1 MSSVVLSVGRLSLS
15 GTTGQGMRAL
25 FIFIAGAELCCMELT
40 LVSTLPAPA
49 SAALNCCDPG
59 SIGPSLRPLLLALLL
74 DLSCLY
80 RILAR
85 SSLQWLYLAFEPLPF
100 GLGFI
105 EFSLFHLLWVVSNDN
120 LLGVR
125 EKSKGWLMEDQWLE
139 SPQSP
144 PLPHPTLAAGIQGSL
159 PRRPETLHL
168 TPWSQCVLTSLV
180 RAEPAQGWCS
190 PVLLLDPHTLWRPCG
205 CALTCQVK
213 QRMCFLFYSS

>member
-1 MSSVVLSVGRLSLS
+1 MLH
-15 GTTGQGMRAL
+15 
-25 FIFIAGAELCCMELT
+25 GAP
-40 LVSTLPAPA
+40 LVSTEPAPA
-49 SAALNCCDPG
+49 SAALKCAVTQ
-59 SIGPSLRPLLLALLL
+59 ALSAPPFALSSWPYLL

-80 RILAR
+80 HILAR

-144 PLPHPTLAAGIQGSL
+144 PLPHPPLTAGIQGSL
-159 PRRPETLHL
+159 PRRPESLHL

-190 PVLLLDPHTLWRPCG
+190 PVLLLDPHTLWRPYG

-213 QRMCFLFYSS
+213 QRMCFLFYNS